1 MQQWTGINFIFYY
14 STSFLQST
22 GAIENTF
29 LMSLIFTLVNV
40 CSTPIAFVAV
50 EKLGRRAVLLW
61 GAVGMTICQLLVAVL
76 GVTVGFNHT
85 HEDAEGKTVA
95 KSISAVNAQIAFVA
109 MYIFFFACSWGG
121 VAWVVIGEIFPLPIR
136 SRGVG
141 LSTASNW
148 LWNVSLF
155 SGSEC
160 WCVAKCTF
168 CADRCKD
175 YNRAHHP
182 VHGQRGRG

>member
-1 MQQWTGINFIFYY
+1 MMQQWTGINFIFYY

-29 LMSLIFTLVNV
+29 LMSLIFTLINV
-40 CSTPIAFVAV
+40 CSTPVSFVAV
-50 EKLGRRAVLLW
+50 EKLGRRPVLLW
-61 GAVGMTICQLLVAVL
+61 GAVGMAICQLLVAVL

-95 KSISAVNAQIAFVA
+95 NNISAVNAQIAFVA
-109 MYIFFFACSWGG
+109 IYIFFFASCWGG
-121 VAWVVIGEIFPLPIR
+121 VAWVVVGEIFPLPIR

-148 LWNVSLF
+148 LWNVSLI
-155 SGSEC
+155 
-160 WCVAKCTF
+160 
-168 CADRCKD
+168 
-175 YNRAHHP
+175 
-182 VHGQRGRG
+182 RG